1 MARSDDTRRTM
12 IDVLV
17 VDDHTIFRSG
27 LQRLLLDESDMR
39 VAGEASNGP
48 EALERMRSQAFGVVL
63 LDINMEGRNGLE
75 VLAAI
80 RCLSATQ
87 PVLMLSMYPEEQYA
101 LVAVRAGA
109 NGYVAKDAAPAE
121 LIDAIRRVAA
131 GGQYLSARA
140 APQVLDQLQGRDER
154 PPHQRLTVREHQI
167 MLMILKGLPLTEI
180 GEEMMISVK
189 TVSTH
194 RTHVLEKL
202 GVASTAE
209 LVLYAVRQG
218 LIH

>member
-1 MARSDDTRRTM
+1 M

-27 LQRLLLDESDMR
+27 LQRLLLDEADMR
-39 VAGEASNGP
+39 VAGEAANGA
-48 EALERMRSQAFGVVL
+48 EALEQIRRRNFGVVL
-63 LDINMEGRNGLE
+63 LDINMEGRNGLD
-75 VLAAI
+75 VLASI
-80 RCLSATQ
+80 RSLSSTL

-101 LVAVRAGA
+101 LVAVQGGA
-109 NGYVAKDAAPAE
+109 NGYVAKDAEPAE
-121 LIDAIRRVAA
+121 LIVAIRRVAA

-140 APQVLDQLQGRDER
+140 APQVLDRLQGRDER

-167 MLMILKGLPLTEI
+167 MLMMLKGMPLTEI
-180 GEEMMISVK
+180 GEEMLISVK

-202 GVASTAE
+202 GVNSTAE

-218 LIH
+218 IIH

>member
-1 MARSDDTRRTM
+1 M

-27 LQRLLLDESDMR
+27 LQRLLLDETDMR
-39 VAGEASNGP
+39 VVAEASNGV
-48 EALERMRSQAFGVVL
+48 EALEQIGRRDFGVVL

-75 VLAAI
+75 VLASI
-80 RCLSATQ
+80 RNASPSL

-101 LVAVRAGA
+101 LVAVRGGA

-121 LIDAIRRVAA
+121 LIVAIRRVAA

-140 APQVLDQLQGRDER
+140 APHVLDQLQGRDER
-154 PPHQRLTVREHQI
+154 PAHQRLTVREHQI
-167 MLMILKGLPLTEI
+167 MLMMLKGMPLTEI
-180 GEEMMISVK
+180 GEEMLISVK